1 MQAKL
6 LPRFFLLAIA
16 GLMFLMPLW
25 YYIAPILSVPVFYM
39 AGEGCASIFHWVL
52 GYERTGTSGVLQ
64 TSVKIFSQYQSH
76 TRFGSLAPVVD
87 YRLHGYGM
95 VMLWSLLL
103 ASRPPALAWKL
114 LLGSTLMLLLQSLAV
129 SMQWLNDVLNRA
141 GHEALA
147 QTKLPAWV
155 AEVVAFGFHF
165 NLFIF
170 AALLPIIIWM
180 GLSKDF
186 LRKFWPGLIIG
197 NASLVS

>member
-1 MQAKL
+1 MQAKF
-6 LPRFFLLAIA
+6 LPRFFLLTIV

-25 YYIAPILSVPVFYM
+25 YYIAPMLSVPVFYM
-39 AGEGCASIFHWVL
+39 AGEVCVTIFHWAL
-52 GYERTGTSGVLQ
+52 DYERAGASGVLQ
-64 TSVKIFSQYQSH
+64 TSVKIFSQYQGH

-87 YRLHGYGM
+87 YRLQGYGI

-103 ASRPPALAWKL
+103 ASRPLALARKL
-114 LLGSTLMLLLQSLAV
+114 LLGSTFMLLLQSLAV
-129 SMQWLNDVLNRA
+129 SMQWLNEVLNRA

-170 AALLPIIIWM
+170 TALLPIIIWM

-186 LRKFWPGLIIG
+186 LRKFWPGLKMG
-197 NASLVS
+197 NAS